1 MAPTQHWLIKSEPS
15 EYAYAQLEA
24 DGRAAWTGIRSF
36 EARKH
41 LRAMRPGDLALYYH
55 TGAERAVV
63 GLATVTRAAFPD
75 PTAPRGEEWD
85 AVEVAPKQALRA
97 PVTLAEM
104 KADRALKGLPLLT
117 RGRLSVM
124 PVSPEHFR
132 HLLAQGKAKAK
143 PKPPPAP
150 RRAPRKK

>member
-1 MAPTQHWLIKSEPS
+1 VRTQAGHGEH
-15 EYAYAQLEA
+15 
-24 DGRAAWTGIRSF
+24 R
-36 EARKH
+36 RKREFDAVAGVAVSH
-41 LRAMRPGDLALYYH
+41 GERVLFPALGATKLDLALYYH

-75 PTAPRGEEWD
+75 PTAPTGEEWD
-85 AVEVAPKQALRA
+85 AVEVAPRQPLRA
-97 PVTLAEM
+97 PVTLAAM

-132 HLLAQGKAKAK
+132 HVLAQAKASK
-143 PKPPPAP
+143 PTPKPQ
-150 RRAPRKK
+150 RAPRKKSP